1 MIDISSGFHQGSAT
15 PVNQAKVG
23 IVSLNA
29 TRYFLSNLRS
39 VVRLLAPKSAAKKTR
54 GNDRLI
60 AGYSLSWHPGHLSTE
75 T

>member
-23 IVSLNA
+23 IISLNA

-39 VVRLLAPKSAAKKTR
+39 VVR
-54 GNDRLI
+54 
-60 AGYSLSWHPGHLSTE
+60 
-75 T
+75 